1 MTEGIGLGCAMVWL
15 TIAMSDVTFLEPKDG
30 GAGRNRNRVPC

>member
-15 TIAMSDVTFLEPKDG
+15 TIAVSDVTFLEPLKDG
-30 GAGRNRNRVPC
+30 GAGRNRTDA